1 MTLVSAFGHKG
12 VLMTSKVSLL
22 LGLLALC
29 AGGPAL
35 ADIYMFK
42 DDKGVVHFTN
52 IPNGDKRYRMV
63 RKEETTSD
71 YTRAAGMPQYVM
83 PTAELIR
90 LYRPIIETAAKAH
103 GIEAALV
110 HAVITAESGYNPR
123 AVSRAGAQGIMQ
135 LMPGTARRFGVQN
148 SFDPTDNIH
157 GGVKYLRELLVLFNG
172 NKELALAAYNAGE
185 NAVIR
190 AGNRIPP
197 YAETAH
203 YVPKVLGLYSKFKTS
218 RL

>member
-1 MTLVSAFGHKG
+1 MAR
-12 VLMTSKVSLL
+12 SKMSRLL
-22 LGLLALC
+22 AALALC
-29 AGGPAL
+29 ALGAPAF

-42 DDKGVVHFTN
+42 DEKGVVHFTN
-52 IPNGDKRYRMV
+52 IPNGDKRFRMV
-63 RKEETTSD
+63 RKEDNTSD
-71 YTRAAGMPQYVM
+71 YARAAGMPQYVM

-90 LYRPIIETAAKAH
+90 FYRPIIETAAKAH
-103 GIEAALV
+103 GIETALV

-135 LMPGTARRFGVQN
+135 LMPDTARRFGVQN
-148 SFDPTDNIH
+148 SFDATENIH
-157 GGVKYLRELLVLFNG
+157 GGVKYLRDLLVMFNG

>member
-1 MTLVSAFGHKG
+1 MKRFLMSVLVSG
-12 VLMTSKVSLL
+12 
-22 LGLLALC
+22 LALG
-29 AGGPAL
+29 AGPAV
-35 ADIYMFK
+35 ADIYMYK
-42 DDKGVVHFTN
+42 DERGVVHFTN

-71 YTRAAGMPQYVM
+71 YTRAAGLPQYVL
-83 PTAELIR
+83 PTAALIR
-90 LYRPIIETAAKAH
+90 QYTPIIETAAKTH
-103 GIEAALV
+103 GVDVALV

-148 SFDPTDNIH
+148 SFDAAQNID
-157 GGVKYLRELLVLFNG
+157 GGVKYLRELLTMFNG
-172 NKELALAAYNAGE
+172 NRELAVAAYNAGE

-190 AGNRIPP
+190 HGNRIPP
-197 YAETAH
+197 YAETMH
-203 YVPKVLGLYSKFKTS
+203 YVPKVLGFYRKFQTA

>member
-1 MTLVSAFGHKG
+1 MG
-12 VLMTSKVSLL
+12 VGMNRSKVSLF
-22 LGLLALC
+22 LGALALC
-29 AGGPAL
+29 AVSGPAL

-52 IPNGDKRYRMV
+52 IPNGDKRYRLV

-71 YTRAAGMPQYVM
+71 YARAAGLPQYVL

-90 LYRPIIETAAKAH
+90 QYSPLIETAAKSH
-103 GIEAALV
+103 GVEIALV

-135 LMPGTARRFGVQN
+135 LMPGTAKRFGVEN
-148 SFDPTDNIH
+148 SFDAAQNIH
-157 GGVKYLRELLVLFNG
+157 GGVKYLRELLTMFNG
-172 NKELALAAYNAGE
+172 NRELAVAAYNAGE

-197 YAETAH
+197 YAETTH
-203 YVPKVLGLYSKFKTS
+203 YVPKVLGLYRKFQTT